1 MPPSTVLL
9 AKSLMRSMSDVVRT
23 TLITLLACAVLAP
36 GANGQRLDPEDQH
49 LALSGLTT
57 VEARVT
63 VQWDMGITMRGGT
76 TLSDFERDVEDAF
89 ELGLGRTGVSLH
101 DAAGA
106 HLDCVVIL
114 THMENAKGSIELSRT
129 VRLFR
134 PDTPEDPVG
143 RWTVIWS
150 RGETRATTREALS
163 GAAVGRDCASAFR
176 RDWRRAN
183 PGS

>member
-1 MPPSTVLL
+1 MPDPITRLNA
-9 AKSLMRSMSDVVRT
+9 AKVQPMSDVART
-23 TLITLLACAVLAP
+23 TLITFLAGSVLAAD
-36 GANGQRLDPEDQH
+36 ANGQRPDREDQH

-89 ELGLGRTGVSLH
+89 ELGLGRTGLSIH
-101 DAAGA
+101 EAAGS

-114 THMENAKGSIELSRT
+114 THMENAKESVELSRT

-134 PDTPEDPVG
+134 PDTPEDPLG
-143 RWTVIWS
+143 RWTVSWS
-150 RGETRATTREALS
+150 RGETRATTRDALS

-176 RDWRRAN
+176 QDWRRAN